1 MQPRVAWAR
10 TLSHLLKTKLSTV
23 AVPTAHYTQ
32 HVNETSFA
40 ITLILYGQCRRHVAG
55 HPVVNDISVVR
66 IAVEVFLACVL
77 DLIILMC

>member
-1 MQPRVAWAR
+1 VQPRVAWAR

-40 ITLILYGQCRRHVAG
+40 ITLYGQCRRHVAG
-55 HPVVNDISVVR
+55 QPVVNDISVVR